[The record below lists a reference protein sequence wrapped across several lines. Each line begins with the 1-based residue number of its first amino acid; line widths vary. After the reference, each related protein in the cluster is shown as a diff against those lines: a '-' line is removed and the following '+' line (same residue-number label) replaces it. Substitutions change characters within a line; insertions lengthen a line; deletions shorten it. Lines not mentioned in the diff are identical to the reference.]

1 MLWFVAF
8 SVQIQWRVQL
18 IYTQTK
24 QECLMTTQN
33 IVFQITEIMTAV
45 YEGSFILRDQ
55 TLCSVLKLEN
65 IGGRIEISL
74 VIFQTAW
81 RTI

>member
-8 SVQIQWRVQL
+8 SVQNQWRVQL
-18 IYTQTK
+18 IYTQTN
-24 QECLMTTQN
+24 QECLLATQN
-33 IVFQITEIMTAV
+33 IVFQITEIMAAV

-65 IGGRIEISL
+65 IDGRIEISL
-74 VIFQTAW
+74 VIFQTA
-81 RTI
+81 

>member
-1 MLWFVAF
+1 MA
-8 SVQIQWRVQL
+8 
-18 IYTQTK
+18 
-24 QECLMTTQN
+24 TQN
-33 IVFQITEIMTAV
+33 IVLQITEIMAAV